1 MARDASYQPGVYRSQ
16 GGNVL
21 TISTTDGN
29 LNVETGATLTVK
41 SGGTIDIEGT
51 IKSTGT
57 LTVESGAAM
66 TINSGGTLTNAG
78 TLANTGALANTGTIT
93 NSSDGQIREVVE
105 TLGPAG
111 AIKPYGISVIGTTAG
126 ATAMTMVKPPAA
138 GVRKTLICKQSTGGL
153 LVRCSS
159 LCTLNYSANRK
170 ITFAANADG
179 YALELV
185 ATTSTNWQS
194 IRNSTAQVTTIVYGT
209 S

>member
-1 MARDASYQPGVYRSQ
+1 MARDGSYQPGVYRSQ

-29 LNVETGATLTVK
+29 LNIETGATLT
-41 SGGTIDIEGT
+41 
-51 IKSTGT
+51 
-57 LTVESGAAM
+57 
-66 TINSGGTLTNAG
+66 NAG
-78 TLANTGALANTGTIT
+78 TIANTAAIANTGTIT
-93 NSSDGQIREVVE
+93 NSSDGQIRESVE
-105 TLGPAG
+105 VLGPAG

-126 ATAMTMVKPPAA
+126 ATAMTLAKPPAA

-179 YALELV
+179 YSIELL

-194 IRNSTAQVTTIVYGT
+194 VRNSTAQVTTIVYGT